1 MENVLFAIKEDGE
14 NISIQ
19 VCSSPAELSM
29 ALAIAFQNSEQL
41 KTIVEIALRAVEAG
55 AAEGLEVE
63 KIEGVV
69 ETTKTQGD
77 A

>member
-14 NISIQ
+14 NISVE
-19 VCSSPAELSM
+19 VCSNPVELSM
-29 ALAIAFQNSEQL
+29 ALAIALENSEQL
-41 KTIVEIALRAVEAG
+41 KAIVEIALAAVEAG

-63 KIEGVV
+63 KTESVV
-69 ETTKTQGD
+69 ETIKTKGD